1 MKTIKEL
8 CFPEKFE
15 YQLPQKFVKNF
26 INPKTDYKSLLIY
39 HKIGSGKTCAAIQI
53 AEQWIGHRKIYI
65 ITPASLI
72 SNMYNEFR
80 SLCTKNHY
88 VSNSER
94 QILKELNPTSSEYLN
109 LIQNINKRIDSNVTI
124 ISYNKFINKINN
136 QSITLRNSLIIIDE
150 IHNIISDTGIMY
162 QTLYNFIQNSPES
175 LRIVLLTA
183 TPIVD
188 QPSEIALLI
197 NLLKPKHTLPLG
209 KAFNKMFINDNQIIN
224 QNILQKHLEG
234 YVSYY
239 KGAPAKTFPIK
250 KFRLVNCHMSNYQYD
265 IYNKIKLSETIDN
278 NFYINSRIAS
288 NNTFPKIHNFNSD
301 ISKSYEILEKYSCK
315 LLKMLIKLKYSRG
328 TVFIYSNFKE
338 FGGIKMIAKILE
350 DNGYYNYEN
359 NGIGTSRFAI
369 WTGDESIE
377 NKDNILSVFNSLKNQ
392 NGSKIKILLG
402 SPSIKEGISLL
413 RVRQVHILEPHWN
426 MSRIQQIIGRAIRF
440 CSHAILKPKRR
451 SVKVF
456 LYIACLPENIN
467 TKDPSIDQYILN
479 IAHKKEELINQFDKL
494 LINSAVD
501 RLLY

>member
-8 CFPEKFE
+8 CFPSKFE

-53 AEQWIGHRKIYI
+53 AEQWVGHRKIYI

-72 SNMYNEFR
+72 SNMYKEFR
-80 SLCTKNHY
+80 SLCTHNHY
-88 VSNSER
+88 VSKSER
-94 QILKELNPTSSEYLN
+94 DILKEFDPVSSEYLN
-109 LIQNINKRIDSNVTI
+109 LIKDINKRIDSNVNI

-150 IHNIISDTGIMY
+150 IHNIISDSGVMY
-162 QTLYNFIQNSPES
+162 QTLYNFIQNAPES

-188 QPSEIALLI
+188 QPSELALLI
-197 NLLKPKHTLPLG
+197 NLLKPKHTLPMG
-209 KAFNKMFINDNQIIN
+209 KAFNKMFIHNNQIIN
-224 QNILQKHLEG
+224 PDILQKHLKG

-239 KGAPAKTFPIK
+239 KGAPAKTFPLK
-250 KFRLVNCHMSNYQYD
+250 KFKLINCHMSDYQYHV
-265 IYNKIKLSETIDN
+265 YAKIKLSETIDN

-288 NNTFPKIHNFNSD
+288 NTTFPNINNFNLD
-301 ISKSYEILEKYSCK
+301 ISKSYDLLEKYSCK

-338 FGGIKMIAKILE
+338 IGGIKLIAKILE
-350 DNGYYNYEN
+350 DNGYSNYEN
-359 NGIGTSRFAI
+359 NGAGISRFAI
-369 WTGDESIE
+369 WTGDETSQ
-377 NKDNILSVFNSLKNQ
+377 NKDNILSVFNSINNQ

-402 SPSIKEGISLL
+402 SPSIKEGISLM

-440 CSHAILKPKRR
+440 CSHASVKPKRR
-451 SVKVF
+451 IVKVF
-456 LYIACLPENIN
+456 LYIACLPENIH
-467 TKDPSIDQYILN
+467 KELSVDQYILD
-479 IAHKKEELINQFDKL
+479 IAHKKETLINQFDQLLIDSSVDKL
-494 LINSAVD
+494 L
-501 RLLY
+501 Y